1 MTGSDFLVVKEKNVF
16 ERLERKVK
24 TVRILNVETNE
35 KVSLREGAGSEDD
48 FTEDEGGFFHDPVQT
63 GYKTYGK
70 GEQEQYAKIRH
81 PFFYSQTFHTRTF
94 NTF

>member
-1 MTGSDFLVVKEKNVF
+1 MAGSDFLVVKEKNVF

-24 TVRILNVETNE
+24 TVRILNVETDE
-35 KVSLREGAGSEDD
+35 KVRLREGAGAEAEGD

-70 GEQEQYAKIRH
+70 GE
-81 PFFYSQTFHTRTF
+81 
-94 NTF
+94 